1 MMSIKHLLSA
11 LTLAMACISSSSA
24 EVMNGG
30 SPLLFGNT
38 YISTGAGAKVYGDI
52 LTNTYLVTGA
62 SSVIEGDIQTGG
74 AVTTGATT
82 NIIGNIKAGA
92 AITLGAS
99 TDVSGDVCHGA
110 ALTLGANA
118 EFGDDNC
125 SFDAITYT
133 SNDVIVAQNFYNA
146 LTASDVNNRNQLNP
160 AISGNKMLNANDGL
174 TTIISNTVVYNATSL
189 TTAAGITL
197 TLYGDYDWVFNI
209 DDMLSFGASTKV
221 VLADGNTGS
230 ITWNVGG
237 YASVGADAEIIGAIF
252 ANGYISTG
260 VRATVTDAVSSSQPD
275 CRGLLSATSYVTVG
289 ANSTV
294 SCEQTEESSPVGP
307 SEDSVL
313 VPNEDDPNEMPTNET
328 PIDEMPI
335 EEAENTPLIFG
346 NTYISTGANSKAYG
360 DISANT
366 YLVTGANTAVKGN
379 IKTGEAVTTG
389 AATGVVGNIRAG
401 TAITLGATTTVDGNV
416 CHGTALT
423 QGADA
428 EFTSVDC
435 PVDTMT
441 YTENDVIA
449 AQDSYNALTPVNVDL
464 RNQLNPTMAID
475 SILMPLPDQVI
486 GDTVIYNATSL
497 TTAAGITL
505 NLIGDYNWVFN
516 IRDILS
522 FGAGTK
528 VVLDSSSTGSVT
540 WNVGGYT
547 SIGAGAE
554 IIGTILAD
562 GYISTGAHSK
572 VTGAVSPSISSNP
585 VQSYCGGLLSATQ
598 YVTIGAYSTVSCKQ
612 AGVTED

>member
-1 MMSIKHLLSA
+1 MMSTKHLLSA

-30 SPLLFGNT
+30 SPLIFGNT

-52 LTNTYLVTGA
+52 LANTYLVTGA
-62 SSVIEGDIQTGG
+62 STVIEGDIQTGA

-82 NIIGNIKAGA
+82 DIVGDIKAGA

-110 ALTLGANA
+110 ALTLGASA
-118 EFGDDNC
+118 EFENDNC
-125 SFDAITYT
+125 SFDAMIYT
-133 SNDVIVAQNFYNA
+133 SNDVIAAQNSYNA
-146 LTASDVNNRNQLNP
+146 LTANDVINRNQLNP
-160 AISGNKMLNANDGL
+160 TISGNQILNPGDGL
-174 TTIISNTVVYNATSL
+174 TTTIGNIIVYNATSL
-189 TTAAGITL
+189 TTTAGITL

-209 DDMLSFGASTKV
+209 DDILSFGAGTKV

-230 ITWNVGG
+230 VTWNVGG

-275 CRGLLSATSYVTVG
+275 CRGLLSATSYVTIG

-294 SCEQTEESSPVGP
+294 SCEQTAESSPIDP
-307 SEDSVL
+307 SEDPVS
-313 VPNEDDPNEMPTNET
+313 VPNDNDPNEMPTNEM
-328 PIDEMPI
+328 PIDE
-335 EEAENTPLIFG
+335 AKNTPLIFG
-346 NTYISTGANSKAYG
+346 NTYISTGANAKVYG

-379 IKTGEAVTTG
+379 IKTGAAVTTG
-389 AATGVVGNIRAG
+389 AATGIVGNIRAG
-401 TAITLGATTTVDGNV
+401 TAITLGATTNVDGNV

-423 QGADA
+423 QGAGA
-428 EFTSVDC
+428 KFTSVYC

-441 YTENDVIA
+441 YTKNDVIA

-464 RNQLNPTMAID
+464 RNQLNPTMSID
-475 SILMPLPDQVI
+475 STLMPLPAQVI
-486 GDTVIYNATSL
+486 GNTVVYNATSL

-505 NLIGDYNWVFN
+505 NLIGDYDWVFN

-528 VVLDSSSTGSVT
+528 VVLDSGSTGSVT
-540 WNVGGYT
+540 WNVAGYS

-562 GYISTGAHSK
+562 GYISTGAYSK
-572 VTGAVSPSISSNP
+572 VTRAASPSVSSNP
-585 VQSYCGGLLSATQ
+585 AQSYCGGLLSATQ
-598 YVTIGAYSTVSCKQ
+598 YVTIGANSSVSC
-612 AGVTED
+612 E